1 MRDDVHKGTP
11 LDWVLFSWAKAEGA
25 GRERG
30 YETVRLL
37 VAAGAHVEIPWLESD
52 AADEVR
58 RDSRMLEILRGRA
71 I

>member
-1 MRDDVHKGTP
+1 
-11 LDWVLFSWAKAEGA
+11 VLFSWAKAEGA
-25 GRERG
+25 WRERG

-37 VAAGAHVEIPWLESD
+37 VAAGAHVEIPWLVESD